1 MGHGDKNSEPIDT
14 YLDAPLPKFLDEDA
28 TTVARKL
35 LGCFI
40 IREFAHGE
48 KAVLKIVETES
59 YDQFDEASHT
69 FGGRTARNASMFGP
83 SGHWYVYFTYG
94 MHYCCNVVAGQ
105 DGIGAGALIRAA
117 EPVFGTEL
125 IELYRGKTGVHA
137 TNGPAKICQALQI
150 TRQFDGHDA
159 GELPF
164 RLAQGEPVADR
175 DVTVTTRI
183 GISRAASELR
193 RFYITDNP
201 YVSVKAASAGRT

>member
-1 MGHGDKNSEPIDT
+1 MGHGDKNSAPIDT

-69 FGGRTARNASMFGP
+69 FGGRTARNATMFGP
-83 SGHWYVYFTYG
+83 SGRWYVYFTYG

-105 DGIGAGALIRAA
+105 DGIGAGVLIRAA
-117 EPVFGTEL
+117 EPVFGAEL
-125 IELYRGKTGVHA
+125 IELYRGKTGVNA

-159 GELPF
+159 SELPF
-164 RLAQGEPVADR
+164 RLVQGEPIADK

-183 GISRAASELR
+183 GIRKAAGELR
-193 RFYITDNP
+193 RFYVTGNP
-201 YVSVKAASAGRT
+201 YVSVKAALAKRS